1 MKRLAEWPS
10 RVIWWAD
17 TLKGVSMDEND
28 LQLDNIRTRNERR
41 KGLVARLADGKHWY
55 AHNPDDDVYMNMML
69 VTANPIEPD
78 YDDVVKSRDDNRY
91 EGDVIAVTL
100 LQSPRIL
107 FAPVDALALAYL
119 IADEHNQPASAD
131 IDTLLQRIEKRR
143 ASALDMN
150 VLLTRMSLTFGLTA
164 LVVSFGFWIGMP
176 FWLAFAM
183 ALIVQALVWE
193 LLNPWM

>member
-1 MKRLAEWPS
+1 
-10 RVIWWAD
+10 
-17 TLKGVSMDEND
+17 MDND
-28 LQLDNIRTRNERR
+28 IQLDNIRRRNDRR
-41 KGLVARLADGKHWY
+41 KDLVARLADGKSWY

-69 VTANPIEPD
+69 VSSNPIEPD
-78 YDDVVKSRDDNRY
+78 YRDVVQER
-91 EGDVIAVTL
+91 GDPLDGEVVALTL
-100 LQSPRIL
+100 LQNPRIRFVSHL
-107 FAPVDALALAYL
+107 DHSALAHL
-119 IADEHNQPASAD
+119 IADEHNNPASSD
-131 IDTLLQRIEKRR
+131 IDTLLQRITKRR
-143 ASALDMN
+143 AADLDMN